1 MGQMLQFEAVCR
13 KPPSVG
19 SFPAHGP
26 VRQGR
31 RITQP
36 PSPRAAP
43 RRRTSQ
49 RRTGTSPCAARLAR
63 WDSSPRG
70 GSACREQRRG
80 GGGLADSSPE
90 LPETP
95 TGPLLSPDALR
106 REIRGEWPDWPRARR
121 LSLQVPTAR
130 PHPLL
135 PPALSS
141 LSLTRFRFDSRPVP
155 ASVAQPGSRLL
166 PSATSTAQGK
176 PEESYLLLF
185 FFFCG
190 GY

>member
-31 RITQP
+31 RTTQP

-63 WDSSPRG
+63 WGSSPRL
-70 GSACREQRRG
+70 GSAYHGHRGG
-80 GGGLADSSPE
+80 GGGLADSSPQ

-95 TGPLLSPDALR
+95 TGPLFP
-106 REIRGEWPDWPRARR
+106 PPRR
-121 LSLQVPTAR
+121 LAPRNSGRMAGL
-130 PHPLL
+130 
-135 PPALSS
+135 
-141 LSLTRFRFDSRPVP
+141 P
-155 ASVAQPGSRLL
+155 ASAPTLAAGTNRPAASPFFPQPYPHSL
-166 PSATSTAQGK
+166 
-176 PEESYLLLF
+176 
-185 FFFCG
+185 
-190 GY
+190 

>member
-1 MGQMLQFEAVCR
+1 MDRILASLDYLNG
-13 KPPSVG
+13 PSVVYEWAKWAVRSSLQKASQRFG

-49 RRTGTSPCAARLAR
+49 RRRGTSPCAARLAR

-130 PHPLL
+130 LHPPS
-135 PPALSS
+135 PPSPILTLSDPIP
-141 LSLTRFRFDSRPVP
+141 LRFQARPRFGCAIR
-155 ASVAQPGSRLL
+155 L
-166 PSATSTAQGK
+166 PSAA
-176 PEESYLLLF
+176 
-185 FFFCG
+185 
-190 GY
+190 